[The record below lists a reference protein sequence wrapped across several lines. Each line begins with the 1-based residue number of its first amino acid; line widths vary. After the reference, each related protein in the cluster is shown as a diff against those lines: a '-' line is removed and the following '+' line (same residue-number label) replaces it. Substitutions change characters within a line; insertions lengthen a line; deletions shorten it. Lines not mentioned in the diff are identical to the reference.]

1 MQNVME
7 KGPNSPVIQKDQ
19 EGKVHLRYTPRMPT
33 LDSHSSLSLS
43 FMIGLLPWCDLT
55 PSIEIRSAFPGDLG
69 KKEDEEEE
77 KILLI
82 AQTEVSLSQQ
92 SYCLKVMVLIFMVVR
107 EEIYSSLSGIND
119 LFGISEVFLQ
129 APVKL

>member
-1 MQNVME
+1 MTM
-7 KGPNSPVIQKDQ
+7 
-19 EGKVHLRYTPRMPT
+19 
-33 LDSHSSLSLS
+33 
-43 FMIGLLPWCDLT
+43 

-107 EEIYSSLSGIND
+107 KESTVLSLASMTY
-119 LFGISEVFLQ
+119 FGSQKCFYKLQ
-129 APVKL
+129 